1 MQPLLTQ
8 VPPNRLR
15 SIIATFI
22 PVSASRTARD
32 GPAWPVPIT
41 IASYLVA
48 IGIPPLR
55 LRSSTIFGFLPA
67 VNVEI
72 CPQSEIRCPRRK
84 EDLYRFV
91 HPKGCG
97 PLAGLD
103 DARITSSSSR
113 RSTSKETKPAIF
125 NYRNQP
131 VADITA
137 PLLSESGYARTSV

>member
-48 IGIPPLR
+48 IGHTSARVTVVYNFQGSYQPLR
-55 LRSSTIFGFLPA
+55 TTCTLRPRKLAQLPLIGA
-67 VNVEI
+67 
-72 CPQSEIRCPRRK
+72 QDRK
-84 EDLYRFV
+84 T
-91 HPKGCG
+91 PN
-97 PLAGLD
+97 
-103 DARITSSSSR
+103 TQR
-113 RSTSKETKPAIF
+113 RSQHVS
-125 NYRNQP
+125 
-131 VADITA
+131 
-137 PLLSESGYARTSV
+137 

>member
-48 IGIPPLR
+48 IGIPPLG
-55 LRSSTIFGFLPA
+55 LLSSTISGFLSA
-67 VNVEI
+67 VENYSRPILSRVLDATNH
-72 CPQSEIRCPRRK
+72 CGSSTKLARREK
-84 EDLYRFV
+84 TGEE
-91 HPKGCG
+91 P
-97 PLAGLD
+97 
-103 DARITSSSSR
+103 
-113 RSTSKETKPAIF
+113 
-125 NYRNQP
+125 
-131 VADITA
+131 
-137 PLLSESGYARTSV
+137 

>member
-48 IGIPPLR
+48 IGHTSTRVTVVYNFQGAYQPLR
-55 LRSSTIFGFLPA
+55 TTCTLRPRKPA
-67 VNVEI
+67 QLALI
-72 CPQSEIRCPRRK
+72 GAQDRK
-84 EDLYRFV
+84 TPD
-91 HPKGCG
+91 
-97 PLAGLD
+97 
-103 DARITSSSSR
+103 TQR
-113 RSTSKETKPAIF
+113 RSLHAS
-125 NYRNQP
+125 
-131 VADITA
+131 
-137 PLLSESGYARTSV
+137 

>member
-48 IGIPPLR
+48 IGY
-55 LRSSTIFGFLPA
+55 LRSGYGCLQFSGFLPA
-67 VNVEI
+67 VNVEGMLPKCTAPFQVRLNPSVI
-72 CPQSEIRCPRRK
+72 PSEVEESLI
-84 EDLYRFV
+84 L
-91 HPKGCG
+91 
-97 PLAGLD
+97 
-103 DARITSSSSR
+103 RITSSKR
-113 RSTSKETKPAIF
+113 CLDCPRHDKEPIWTTRP
-125 NYRNQP
+125 
-131 VADITA
+131 
-137 PLLSESGYARTSV
+137 